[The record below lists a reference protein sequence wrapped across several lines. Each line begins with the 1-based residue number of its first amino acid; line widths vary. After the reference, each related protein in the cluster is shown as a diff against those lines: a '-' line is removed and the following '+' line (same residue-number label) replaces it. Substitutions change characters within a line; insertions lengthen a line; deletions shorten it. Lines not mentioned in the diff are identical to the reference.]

1 MDNMNLVTAR
11 RLQGEVECI
20 RYIFCLYVGA
30 KLPGDDVATV
40 VIENRAEIE
49 PAPAEHLDVGEV
61 GLPKLVDGRR
71 LVLELISCFQNDEG
85 WAGDQSCAFSARYT
99 VVSDTK

>member
-11 RLQGEVECI
+11 RLQDEVECI
-20 RYIFCLYVGA
+20 RYILCLHVGA

-40 VIENRAEIE
+40 VIEDRAEIQ
-49 PAPAEHLDVGEV
+49 PAPAEHFDVGEV

-85 WAGDQSCAFSARYT
+85 WAGDQVMRLQHAIHRRF
-99 VVSDTK
+99 